1 MSNSAFTPTI
11 LQDFRE
17 ASVSQSGIV
26 TTGTQ
31 SFAGAKTFT
40 AAPVI
45 GDASGIVAATG
56 SVPGVVT
63 TGAQTFAGVK
73 TFSSAPVISNAS
85 GIVAASGSTVGVVD
99 GGSQTFAG
107 VKTFNGGIRATAGFS
122 RLWVQNDAGFGSFNT
137 AVRRFSNTIASS
149 GSDITWTQD
158 ATNGDSFT
166 VNSTGVYSIQWAMRF
181 ATATSVAIALNPA
194 PGDLATGPVAMTAA
208 KRPVLIQVGT
218 TANEGGMLS
227 CTLVLTSGD
236 VIRAM
241 ADTSRTP
248 DASDRHTFLITK
260 IL

>member
-1 MSNSAFTPTI
+1 MSSSAFTPTI
-11 LQDFRE
+11 LQTFQE

-73 TFSSAPVISNAS
+73 TF
-85 GIVAASGSTVGVVD
+85 
-99 GGSQTFAG
+99 
-107 VKTFNGGIRATAGFS
+107 NGGIRATAGFS

-149 GSDITWTQD
+149 GSDITWAQD